1 MVTWYIAVFDT
12 DTSFGEG
19 SPNSQLNVWPS
30 QCSNDTYFLQPPAAV
45 NWGEPNVHMGM
56 APSE

>member
-19 SPNSQLNVWPS
+19 SPNSQLNACPS

-45 NWGEPNVHMGM
+45 NWG
-56 APSE
+56 